1 MLYLTIPNLR
11 GNEKCMYKLCY
22 DLCIPCA
29 AALRDEPMSLCV
41 HMPLKYGTR
50 DVVLCV
56 DTRVGH
62 ITATIEPPCQVG
74 RVSSFVEELE
84 KAVTS
89 NKSALP
95 LHLNRLQ

>member
-1 MLYLTIPNLR
+1 MNCV
-11 GNEKCMYKLCY
+11 CM
-22 DLCIPCA
+22 CILCA
-29 AALRDEPMSLCV
+29 AALRDQPMSLCV

>member
-1 MLYLTIPNLR
+1 
-11 GNEKCMYKLCY
+11 
-22 DLCIPCA
+22 
-29 AALRDEPMSLCV
+29 MSLCV
-41 HMPLKYGTR
+41 HVPLKYGTR

-74 RVSSFVEELE
+74 RVSLFVEEME

-89 NKSALP
+89 NRTTLSV
-95 LHLNRLQ
+95 HLNRLQ